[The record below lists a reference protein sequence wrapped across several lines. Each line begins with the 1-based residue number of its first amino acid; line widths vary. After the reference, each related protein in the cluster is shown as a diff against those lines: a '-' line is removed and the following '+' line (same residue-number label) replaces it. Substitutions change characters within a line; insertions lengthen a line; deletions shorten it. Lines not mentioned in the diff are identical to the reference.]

1 MTSFIAQLQRRVG
14 RFPIELPAAAAL
26 AIAIAFLT
34 VALPDWRFERAVS
47 ATGLGNVLSAAQPP
61 LGTTAR
67 IVAAL
72 ALAVLSFLGVWL
84 GLRALDGKPEASDFP
99 AFRAAD
105 LHPDAPRR
113 RPILAGAEFG
123 APADEPAAPPRR
135 RSLVSE
141 PLPSFL
147 APQPPRIA
155 DLVPEPE
162 LFPAK
167 KKRDELTE
175 TDETADA
182 RTGSEP
188 SPDSVQAPSAQTPSA
203 RPEETPAKVPSFLQ
217 PPDEDLSSDADAVRR
232 HDDGDAEHEVDWL
245 DLPPETA
252 DEMSVSSLMARLEGG
267 IARHGGRPPAG
278 AAGPSQDELRRA
290 LGDLDRVS
298 ERRS

>member
-26 AIAIAFLT
+26 AVAIAFLT
-34 VALPDWRFERAVS
+34 VALPDPQFERAVS

-67 IVAAL
+67 IVAAM
-72 ALAVLSFLGVWL
+72 ALAALSFFGVWL
-84 GLRALDGKPEASDFP
+84 GLRALDGKPEVSDFP

-123 APADEPAAPPRR
+123 APADEQAAPPRR
-135 RSLVSE
+135 RALVSE

-162 LFPAK
+162 LFPTK
-167 KKRDELTE
+167 KKRDETTE
-175 TDETADA
+175 TEWIANA
-182 RTGSEP
+182 GTGSEV
-188 SPDSVQAPSAQTPSA
+188 SPDSVRTPSA
-203 RPEETPAKVPSFLQ
+203 PTPSTRPEETPATLPSF
-217 PPDEDLSSDADAVRR
+217 PKSPSEDFSSSAGAVRR
-232 HDDGDAEHEVDWL
+232 DDDESEVDWL

-252 DEMSVSSLMARLEGG
+252 EEMSVSSLMARLESGV
-267 IARHGGRPPAG
+267 ARHGGSPPPG
-278 AAGPSQDELRRA
+278 AAAPSQDDLRRA

>member
-1 MTSFIAQLQRRVG
+1 MIAQLQRRVG

-34 VALPDWRFERAVS
+34 VALPDWRFERAVA

-72 ALAVLSFLGVWL
+72 ALAALSFLGVWL
-84 GLRALDGKPEASDFP
+84 GLRTLDGKPNVSDFP

-135 RSLVSE
+135 RALVSE

-167 KKRDELTE
+167 KKRDV
-175 TDETADA
+175 TAEKPA
-182 RTGSEP
+182 NVRSESEASAQPIQTP
-188 SPDSVQAPSAQTPSA
+188 SVQTPSA
-203 RPEETPAKVPSFLQ
+203 RFEETQATVPSFLQ
-217 PPDEDLSSDADAVRR
+217 TSHEGLSSADAVRR
-232 HDDGDAEHEVDWL
+232 EDDGDATEDEVDWL
-245 DLPPETA
+245 DLPPQTA
-252 DEMSVSSLMARLEGG
+252 EEMSVSSLMARLESGV
-267 IARHGGRPPAG
+267 ARHGGRPPAG

>member
-1 MTSFIAQLQRRVG
+1 MIAQLQRRVG
-14 RFPIELPAAAAL
+14 RFPIELPAAASL

-72 ALAVLSFLGVWL
+72 ALAALSFLGVWL
-84 GLRALDGKPEASDFP
+84 GLRALDGEPEASDFP

-123 APADEPAAPPRR
+123 APADEPAAAPRKR
-135 RSLVSE
+135 ALISE

-162 LFPAK
+162 LFPT
-167 KKRDELTE
+167 KKRRDGSTE
-175 TDETADA
+175 TDGNANA
-182 RTGSEP
+182 ANGSEALP
-188 SPDSVQAPSAQTPSA
+188 KSNQMAFIQTPSV
-203 RPEETPAKVPSFLQ
+203 RPEEALAMVPSFLQ
-217 PPDEDLSSDADAVRR
+217 TAHEKPSPNVDSVGRDDAGHAGND
-232 HDDGDAEHEVDWL
+232 VDWL
-245 DLPPETA
+245 DLPPQTA

-267 IARHGGRPPAG
+267 VARHGGRPPAG

-290 LGDLDRVS
+290 LGDLNRVS
-298 ERRS
+298 ERRG